1 MRLTTSKKTLFTGAA
16 FATALLAAACTA
28 AYLGPYLPV
37 RQAPAAI
44 TDMHCHIAGIG
55 AGGSGALVSERLR
68 RSPRFALYLR
78 AFGVTAADLERRGDE
93 LIPDRVAE
101 LAAKSRFVNKVVI
114 LALDGVIGPGGE
126 LDPARTEV
134 YVPDEFAA
142 AAAARHKNLLYGAS
156 VNPYRKDA
164 LPRLRRA
171 KARGAVLVKWI
182 PSVMEIDPADPAL
195 APFYKEL
202 IRLGLPLL
210 THAGQERS
218 FSAARDE
225 LGDPERLRLPLKL
238 GVTVIAPHIAS
249 TGVHGGERSTDRLAR
264 LMREYPRL
272 YSDISSL
279 TQANKPRYL
288 EEAITRPEFS
298 GRLMYGSDFPLI
310 NTPLISP
317 ARYYRRIPPRA
328 LLKIIFTRNP
338 FDRDVLLKQH
348 LGVTPEIF
356 ALSGKL
362 FKQQAKATPKV

>member
-1 MRLTTSKKTLFTGAA
+1 MRLIASKKTLFARAA
-16 FATALLAAACTA
+16 LAVALLAAAYAA
-28 AYLGPYLPV
+28 AYKGPYLPV
-37 RQAPAAI
+37 RGAPAGI

-55 AGGSGALVSERLR
+55 AGGSGAIVSERLR
-68 RSPRFALYLR
+68 SSSRFALYLR
-78 AFGVTAADLERRGDE
+78 AFGVTPADLQKHGDT
-93 LIPDRVAE
+93 LLPDRVAK
-101 LAAKSRFVNKVVI
+101 LAAQSRFVDKVVI
-114 LALDGVIGPGGE
+114 LALDGVIGPAGE

-134 YVPDEFAA
+134 YVPNEFTAA
-142 AAAARHKNLLYGAS
+142 AAAKHKNLLFGAS

-164 LPRLRRA
+164 LTRLRHA

-182 PSVMEIDPADPAL
+182 PSIMEIDPADPAL
-195 APFYKEL
+195 TPFYKEL
-202 IRLGLPLL
+202 VRLGLPLL
-210 THAGQERS
+210 THAGNERS

-249 TGVHGGERSTDRLAR
+249 TGVYGGERSTDRLAC
-264 LMREYPRL
+264 LMKKFPNL

-288 EEAITRPEFS
+288 EEALTRPEFA
-298 GRLMYGSDFPLI
+298 GRLLYGSDFPLI

-338 FDRDVLLKQH
+338 FDRDILLKHH
-348 LGVTPEIF
+348 LGTPPEIF

-362 FKQQAKATPKV
+362 FK